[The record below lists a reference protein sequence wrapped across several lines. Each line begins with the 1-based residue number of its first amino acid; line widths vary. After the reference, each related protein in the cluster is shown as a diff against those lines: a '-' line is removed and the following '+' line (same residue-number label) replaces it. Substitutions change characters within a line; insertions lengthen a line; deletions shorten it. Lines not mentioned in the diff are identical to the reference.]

1 MCFTRKASTEER
13 SEMVDRDLEKD
24 RPSISSS
31 PEVNSDTYLVGRPT
45 MLKPDWWGP
54 KDVSTSRK
62 MHDFCHA

>member
-1 MCFTRKASTEER
+1 MCFTRKASTKER

-31 PEVNSDTYLVGRPT
+31 PEVNSDTYLVGRPA

-54 KDVSTSRK
+54 KDV
-62 MHDFCHA
+62 